1 MEITPERE
9 YMLLTEF
16 FDGAVEIGEAELDD
30 ELIDQGLRLIRQL
43 WDAGIAHRDI
53 KPANLM
59 VRDDELLV
67 IDVFFVQVRPSP
79 WRQAVDLGN
88 MLLVLALR
96 TDPDRVYQRALAY
109 FTPDEL
115 VRGGRGVARRRQPD
129 AAPAVHEARRPRPAG
144 PLSRAGAVSGR
155 RSRSSAGASGAWR
168 PPLGMLIVIAIAV
181 TGSVQLFLP
190 VQNLDVNTP
199 ECGTGRIDDPDG
211 ASRAQRDPPAVRRLD
226 ADRVAVH
233 GRRLPHRAGL
243 VLVRPQHSPGRAS

>member
-1 MEITPERE
+1 
-9 YMLLTEF
+9 MLVTEF

-96 TDPDRVYQRALAY
+96 TDPDRVYQRALA
-109 FTPDEL
+109 
-115 VRGGRGVARRRQPD
+115 VVHAGRARRGGRGVARRRQPD

-144 PLSRAGAVSGR
+144 AVSRAGA
-155 RSRSSAGASGAWR
+155 GAA
-168 PPLGMLIVIAIAV
+168 A
-181 TGSVQLFLP
+181 
-190 VQNLDVNTP
+190 D
-199 ECGTGRIDDPDG
+199 
-211 ASRAQRDPPAVRRLD
+211 RDPALERSARGDRPDDAHRDRHRGDGQHPA
-226 ADRVAVH
+226 
-233 GRRLPHRAGL
+233 LPAG
-243 VLVRPQHSPGRAS
+243 PEPGRVHS